1 MTKEVI
7 SLSRIVKERDE
18 KIYAEENK
26 FVFLSFFLISS
37 MIYFLLKK
45 SNINQ
50 RKYII

>member
-26 FVFLSFFLISS
+26 FVFLSFFFNLINDLFF
-37 MIYFLLKK
+37 IKE
-45 SNINQ
+45 I
-50 RKYII
+50 KY